1 MPNEKRQNHLELVES
16 LASSIQK
23 KLVEPAEDRVELVN
37 CELRDLSARVTD
49 LEEKVALLA
58 AKHGRTRL
66 LACVSLVAA
75 ALMFLAQQMW
85 MWHR

>member
-1 MPNEKRQNHLELVES
+1 M
-16 LASSIQK
+16 
-23 KLVEPAEDRVELVN
+23 EPAEDRVELVN
-37 CELRDLSARVTD
+37 CEIRDLSARVTD

-58 AKHGRTRL
+58 AKHGRRTRL